1 MFFNKKKALTG
12 IVYIAVFALASIV
25 LTSCMGM
32 GGFFGSSEEGSFQSI
47 ESFKVTRGDIYQI
60 ISTSGSVDS
69 ESANSYNMKAS
80 GEILSALEKGDY
92 FDEGEIL
99 VEIDNSEGLDQL
111 LQIERNLELS
121 EISLKEARLNYQSAL
136 DSNHIAI
143 QMAELNTKKSEEST
157 KSALKSLETANE
169 SLELSYES
177 AERAL
182 EEAEEML
189 HLAESDPTTTDM
201 QLAQYESNVESAEEK
216 LESTRVSNNSSQSQ
230 AKSSYEQSLI
240 SESTTYWNNLSGLQ
254 SAEKQM
260 ESTRQNIRQAEIQ
273 LELAEME
280 YESAKEGLDEYIIYA
295 PYDGIVTSSSFKIG
309 DQNLESNTI
318 STVSDNFIIR
328 ATIGESDISKVLE
341 NEDAYIS
348 LDAYPDYQLSGKIE
362 KIVPFAIEE
371 GSIISFEIIVNIINK
386 DNIEIFYGLSADVDI
401 VTEKAEDVLYVPIQ
415 AVYTENGRSYVDV
428 LISDKVDMENLTQS
442 IKKTEIT
449 TGINDYQYIE
459 VTSGLNEGNTIIISR
474 V

>member
-1 MFFNKKKALTG
+1 
-12 IVYIAVFALASIV
+12 
-25 LTSCMGM
+25 MGM